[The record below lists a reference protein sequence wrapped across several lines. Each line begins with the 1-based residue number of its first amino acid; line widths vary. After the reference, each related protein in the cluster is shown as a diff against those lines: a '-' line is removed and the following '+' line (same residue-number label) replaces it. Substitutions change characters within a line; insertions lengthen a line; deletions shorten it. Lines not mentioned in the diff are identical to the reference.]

1 MRISR
6 MKIVSN
12 RTRYRWIALAVL
24 APTLAACGAG
34 QSATEAA
41 QAAQDRDVL
50 VLATDD
56 VARATRSPMSTGVVL
71 TGSLDPY
78 QVVEI
83 RAQVPGLVRNLRV
96 DRGAAVTRGQTLA
109 TIEAEGIR
117 SQAAAAQANLALAQ
131 RQLESARILHENGA
145 MSDLDFTAVQAAFEA
160 ARAQAAAA
168 QENAQYA
175 SVTSPITGYVSN
187 RMISEGEAANPGAPL
202 FTVVDTDSLEL
213 KGQIPVEQAAR
224 VRVGLPVE
232 FTLSA
237 YPGRVFRG
245 TVARVEPTAD
255 PTTRQVGVYL
265 RLDNTQHRLVGG
277 LFATGRILTG
287 TMEDAVVV
295 PTAAVRSGAGGEY
308 VWVIEQGIVARRA
321 IVTGERDET
330 RGIVQ
335 IVEGL
340 AGGEQVIAAPGA
352 ITEGTR
358 VRVSGGPTE
367 AAAREAA

>member
-1 MRISR
+1 MPISR

-12 RTRYRWIALAVL
+12 RTLYRWTALVVL

-41 QAAQDRDVL
+41 QAAKDENVL
-50 VLATDD
+50 VLAAED
-56 VARATRSPMSTGVVL
+56 VAQATRSPMNTGVVL

-83 RAQVPGLVRNLRV
+83 RAQVSGLVRNLRA
-96 DRGAAVTRGQTLA
+96 DRGASVTRGQALA

-117 SQAAAAQANLALAQ
+117 GHAAAAQANLALAQ

-175 SVTSPITGYVSN
+175 TVTSPIKGYVSN
-187 RMISEGEAANPGAPL
+187 RMINEGEVANPGTAL

-224 VRVGLPVE
+224 VRAGLPVE

-245 TVARVEPTAD
+245 VVARVEPTAD
-255 PTTRQVGVYL
+255 RTTRQVGVYL

-277 LFATGRILTG
+277 LFATGRIVTG
-287 TMEDAVVV
+287 AMEDVVVV
-295 PTAAVRSGAGGEY
+295 PTGAVRSGTGGDY
-308 VWVIEQGIVARRA
+308 VWVIENGIVTRRSV
-321 IVTGERDET
+321 VTGERDEV

-340 AGGEQVIAAPGA
+340 EGGEQVIAAPGVV
-352 ITEGTR
+352 TEGAR